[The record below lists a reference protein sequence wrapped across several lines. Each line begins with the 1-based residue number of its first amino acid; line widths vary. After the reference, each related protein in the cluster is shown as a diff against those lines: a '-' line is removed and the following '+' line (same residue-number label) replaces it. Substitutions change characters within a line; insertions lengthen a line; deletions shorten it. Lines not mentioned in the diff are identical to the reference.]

1 MHTLVNY
8 HLERIDVKIIANLR
22 NKINNERKILLQT
35 ILCCAL
41 ACFLLGTNVSYAEVG
56 VEHDSIPEGI
66 TEAEFYAFNNIE
78 EEILPSE
85 KVRIFIDKK
94 HTRSVIVDKQDC
106 SIMRSETDTY
116 GFGFKIGGLL
126 YGMGPEV
133 YYGHSSGINWNW
145 GTQLMVAE
153 FQELCTRFNT
163 GRLSQEEYSEEVYG
177 IINRSRNYTKEL
189 GERLKKKKDALFQ
202 EIDELNFPNSIS
214 GLQE

>member
-1 MHTLVNY
+1 M
-8 HLERIDVKIIANLR
+8 KIIGSLL
-22 NKINNERKILLQT
+22 NKTNNKRKIFLQT
-35 ILCCAL
+35 ISYCTFAY
-41 ACFLLGTNVSYAEVG
+41 FLISTSISNAEAG
-56 VEHDSIPEGI
+56 IEHDSILAG
-66 TEAEFYAFNNIE
+66 TTTQFYSSNNTE
-78 EEILPSE
+78 EEILPSGRI
-85 KVRIFIDKK
+85 RIF
-94 HTRSVIVDKQDC
+94 VDKNHMKSIVVGIQDC

-189 GERLKKKKDALFQ
+189 EKRLKKKKDALFQ
-202 EIDELNFPNSIS
+202 EIDEWNSPS
-214 GLQE
+214 S

>member
-1 MHTLVNY
+1 M
-8 HLERIDVKIIANLR
+8 KIIDNLF
-22 NKINNERKILLQT
+22 NKTSNKRKIFLNT
-35 ILCCAL
+35 I
-41 ACFLLGTNVSYAEVG
+41 SYCTFAYFFISTSISNAEVG
-56 VEHDSIPEGI
+56 IEHDSILAG
-66 TEAEFYAFNNIE
+66 TTTQFYSSNNTE
-78 EEILPSE
+78 EEILPSGMI
-85 KVRIFIDKK
+85 RIFVDKHHMK
-94 HTRSVIVDKQDC
+94 SIVVGKQDC
-106 SIMRSETDTY
+106 SIMRNETDTY

-189 GERLKKKKDALFQ
+189 EERLKKKKDALFQ
-202 EIDELNFPNSIS
+202 EMGEWNFQNSIS

>member
-1 MHTLVNY
+1 M
-8 HLERIDVKIIANLR
+8 KIIADLFKKMN
-22 NKINNERKILLQT
+22 NKRKIFLQT
-35 ILCCAL
+35 ISYCTF
-41 ACFLLGTNVSYAEVG
+41 ACFLISTSISNAEVE
-56 VEHDSIPEGI
+56 VDHDFI
-66 TEAEFYAFNNIE
+66 TAGTTTTQFYSSNNTE
-78 EEILPSE
+78 EEILPSGMI
-85 KVRIFIDKK
+85 RIFVDKN
-94 HTRSVIVDKQDC
+94 HMESIVVGKQDC
-106 SIMRSETDTY
+106 SIMRSETDAY

-189 GERLKKKKDALFQ
+189 EKKLKKKKDALFQ
-202 EIDELNFPNSIS
+202 EIDEWNSPS
-214 GLQE
+214 S

>member
-1 MHTLVNY
+1 M
-8 HLERIDVKIIANLR
+8 KIIADLFKKMN
-22 NKINNERKILLQT
+22 NKRKIFLQT
-35 ILCCAL
+35 ISYCTLTH
-41 ACFLLGTNVSYAEVG
+41 FLISTSISNAEVE
-56 VEHDSIPEGI
+56 VAHDSII
-66 TEAEFYAFNNIE
+66 TGTTTKFYSSNNTE
-78 EEILPSE
+78 EEILPSGRI
-85 KVRIFIDKK
+85 RIFVDKNHMK
-94 HTRSVIVDKQDC
+94 SIVVGKQDC

-126 YGMGPEV
+126 LGMGPEV

-189 GERLKKKKDALFQ
+189 EKRLKKKKDALFQ
-202 EIDELNFPNSIS
+202 EIDEWNSPS
-214 GLQE
+214 S

>member
-1 MHTLVNY
+1 M
-8 HLERIDVKIIANLR
+8 KIIGSVLSKMN
-22 NKINNERKILLQT
+22 NKRKIFLST
-35 ILCCAL
+35 ISYCTFAY
-41 ACFLLGTNVSYAEVG
+41 FLISTSISNAEVG
-56 VEHDSIPEGI
+56 IERDSILAG
-66 TEAEFYAFNNIE
+66 TTTQFYSSNNTE
-78 EEILPSE
+78 EEILPSGMI
-85 KVRIFIDKK
+85 RIFVDKNHMK
-94 HTRSVIVDKQDC
+94 SIVVGKQDC
-106 SIMRSETDTY
+106 SIMRNETDTY

-189 GERLKKKKDALFQ
+189 EERLKKKKDALFQ
-202 EIDELNFPNSIS
+202 EIDEWNSPS
-214 GLQE
+214 S

>member
-1 MHTLVNY
+1 M
-8 HLERIDVKIIANLR
+8 KIIGSLLTKTNT
-22 NKINNERKILLQT
+22 KRKT
-35 ILCCAL
+35 
-41 ACFLLGTNVSYAEVG
+41 FLNAISYCTFAYFLIITSISNAEVG
-56 VEHDSIPEGI
+56 IEHDSILAG
-66 TEAEFYAFNNIE
+66 TTTQFYSSINTE
-78 EEILPSE
+78 EEILPSGMIR
-85 KVRIFIDKK
+85 VFVDKN
-94 HTRSVIVDKQDC
+94 HMESIVVGKQDC

-163 GRLSQEEYSEEVYG
+163 GRLSKEEYSEEVYG

-189 GERLKKKKDALFQ
+189 EKRLKKKKDALFQ
-202 EIDELNFPNSIS
+202 EIDEWNSPS
-214 GLQE
+214 S

>member
-1 MHTLVNY
+1 MIPFLQAQQQPNF
-8 HLERIDVKIIANLR
+8 IAS
-22 NKINNERKILLQT
+22 NNT
-35 ILCCAL
+35 
-41 ACFLLGTNVSYAEVG
+41 
-56 VEHDSIPEGI
+56 
-66 TEAEFYAFNNIE
+66 E
-78 EEILPSE
+78 EEILPSGMI
-85 KVRIFIDKK
+85 RIFVDKNHMK
-94 HTRSVIVDKQDC
+94 SIVVGKQDC

-189 GERLKKKKDALFQ
+189 EKRLKKKKDALFQ
-202 EIDELNFPNSIS
+202 EIDEWNSPS
-214 GLQE
+214 S